1 MAEHPTSSPR
11 GSRRGPQ
18 PVRRSS
24 PLSRLERDAHR
35 QLVAGAA
42 ALGALGAVAAGPSP
56 TGGAAVDAVLV
67 AGGAAAT
74 VVAFANARRTTWL
87 VGAGIAALNVGDP
100 VGVLCAAAAV
110 LAAFGAGISPGPRR
124 RIVGGVVGAVTVVAL
139 AHQAELAFQG
149 ASAALAAAAV
159 APAVG
164 SALRGARSATRRRVR
179 RAVVGLA
186 TASIVAVAGF
196 AAAAA
201 GTRSDLEQ
209 ARDAAERGFDAL
221 SEGEQDEAV
230 ASFDEAARAFRSAEL
245 ALRAPW
251 AAPVRLVPVA
261 AQHAKAVDAV
271 AVSGVDVAHAAST
284 AARSARY
291 DDLRA
296 RGGQVDLALLT
307 SMRDPVAGA
316 HAALTEAAARLE
328 AAESPWLVPAVGDP
342 LRDVRDEVVDA
353 VPDAELAVDALTLAP
368 ALLGGAGERRYLV
381 LFGNTAESRFLGG
394 FVGGYGILDAS
405 DGGIELEVIGRVDDL
420 DTPTGSV
427 GALPWDTS
435 LRDRY
440 ARWEPDRY
448 LQNATVTP
456 DFPADAALARML
468 APAYGLG
475 EVDGVLYVDP
485 EGLAALLELTGPVE
499 VPALGERVSASTVA
513 DLLLRDQYARF
524 ETKDERG
531 DVLTE
536 VARATFEALTQRE
549 LPGPR
554 KLSAVLDPAV
564 DGGHLLFNA
573 TEPGE
578 QALFDRMGA
587 AGSMPV
593 RGAADLLSV
602 RTANNGPN
610 KLDAYLRR
618 SATYE
623 VTIDPTNG
631 TATADL
637 TVTLTNDA
645 PAGLGDYVAGN
656 RRLRAGD
663 PDAPPA
669 GSNLTYLSVFTSLEV
684 VSVLVDGTPAVAESH
699 SEFGWRTWSLPVV
712 VPRGGSVEIRFALE
726 GTSLTAREYSLDV
739 VPQPAPV
746 VTPVEIAVRPA
757 PGWRVVPAD
766 GLTHDERGRA
776 VASVDRRAR
785 LRAKLERVG

>member
-1 MAEHPTSSPR
+1 M
-11 GSRRGPQ
+11 
-18 PVRRSS
+18 RRSS
-24 PLSRLERDAHR
+24 PLSRLERDAGR
-35 QLVAGAA
+35 QLVVAAAAVGAA
-42 ALGALGAVAAGPSP
+42 GVVAAGPAP
-56 TGGAAVDAVLV
+56 TGGTAVDVVLV
-67 AGGAAAT
+67 AGVAAAT
-74 VVAFANARRTTWL
+74 VVAFANARRATWL
-87 VGAGIAALNVGDP
+87 VAAGIAALNVGDV
-100 VGVLCAAAAV
+100 VGVLCAAVAV
-110 LAAFGAGISPGPRR
+110 SAAFAAGVSPGPRR
-124 RIVGGVVGAVTVVAL
+124 RVVGSLIGAATVVAL
-139 AHQAELAFQG
+139 THQAELAFDG
-149 ASAALAAAAV
+149 ANIAV
-159 APAVG
+159 ASVTVAPVCW
-164 SALRGARSATRRRVR
+164 SALRDARSATRRRVR
-179 RAVVGLA
+179 LVVAGVAGAAILAVVGFGA
-186 TASIVAVAGF
+186 VAVGVRADLDRARI
-196 AAAAA
+196 AA
-201 GTRSDLEQ
+201 D
-209 ARDAAERGFDAL
+209 RGFDQL
-221 SEGEQDEAV
+221 SDGDPDAAV
-230 ASFDEAARAFRSAEL
+230 ESFDEAARGFRSAER

-251 AAPVRLVPVA
+251 AVPVRLVPVA

-296 RGGQVDLALLT
+296 SGGQVDLTLLST
-307 SMRDPVAGA
+307 MRAPVAGA
-316 HAALTEAAARLE
+316 HSALTAAVARLD
-328 AAESPWLVPAVGDP
+328 AADSVWLVPAVGDP
-342 LRDVRDEVVDA
+342 LREVRDEVADA
-353 VPDAELAVDALTLAP
+353 APDAELAVDALTLAP

-499 VPALGERVSASTVA
+499 VPALGERVSAATVA
-513 DLLLRDQYARF
+513 DLLLRDQYTRF
-524 ETKDERG
+524 DTKDERG

-593 RGAADLLSV
+593 RGAGDLLSV

-663 PDAPPA
+663 PDAPPS
-669 GSNLTYLSVFTSLEV
+669 GTNLTYLSVFTSLEV

-726 GTSLTAREYSLDV
+726 GTSLAGRDYSVDI

-746 VTPVEIAVRPA
+746 PAPVEVTVRPA

-766 GLTHDERGRA
+766 GLTIDGRGA
-776 VASVDRRAR
+776 GVASVERRAR
-785 LRAKLERVG
+785 LQARLEPVG